1 MERSR
6 VLFGAMSDTGVTGF
20 VRAKRLQ
27 TNVGRILKKGTQRKR
42 RSFCVCVSNTGARLR
57 RRFGN
62 AASSAHKGTGE
73 NRPGA
78 TGRSQRP
85 AAVGRAGPFRPEE
98 HTFFPSH
105 SARRASFHYGKND
118 TVLSGIGTDRPARR
132 RPAAAAARCAGRAR
146 GGRPVTGRGAR
157 MTGIRR
163 QEAQSGQAA
172 ALLAGSLERQA
183 ACRAHA
189 RACGRARRDRDRR
202 ARAAPLGGGGSRS
215 STKCI

>member
-1 MERSR
+1 MERSG
-6 VLFGAMSDTGVTGF
+6 VLLGTMSETGF
-20 VRAKRLQ
+20 ARAKRLQ
-27 TNVGRILKKGTQRKR
+27 PNVGRSLKRKR
-42 RSFCVCVSNTGARLR
+42 TASDAVLCLC
-57 RRFGN
+57 FGY
-62 AASSAHKGTGE
+62 AVSSAHKGTGE

-183 ACRAHA
+183 GTRCQQNDQLRVRA
-189 RACGRARRDRDRR
+189 GRGVLRKQAEMPSKTVTTDRPAERE
-202 ARAAPLGGGGSRS
+202 
-215 STKCI
+215 